1 MRPRGWWAWRPQ
13 VRHGR
18 AEWRKTLLSVRDLTV
33 FFVANPAQQE
43 AAAAACEGEE
53 IIFEDKFADDAGG
66 WLLRD
71 TVELKDGAFVF
82 KLPPDDMQSNLNVTY
97 TVKDADICS
106 ETVWPDGDQSMLG
119 AGLLF
124 WGEDN
129 RTYFQFGILNN
140 GKFWIARKGSEGKW
154 LGTIAANV
162 ASPPSTR
169 EPGAT
174 NTLRVK
180 TEGNSVTF
188 FINGT
193 KVRDLRG
200 QAPKSDWRFGL
211 SGDNFDKEKDAKVVF
226 KTVKVTN

>member
-1 MRPRGWWAWRPQ
+1 M
-13 VRHGR
+13 
-18 AEWRKTLLSVRDLTV
+18 RKTVLLLGITL
-33 FFVANPAQQE
+33 FFAANPVGQR
-43 AAAAACEGEE
+43 AAAACDGDQ
-53 IIFEDKFADDAGG
+53 IIFEDQFADDAGG
-66 WLLRD
+66 WPLRD
-71 TVELKDGAFVF
+71 TVEVKDGTFVF
-82 KLPPDDMQSNLNVTY
+82 KLPPDDMQSNLNVTF

-106 ETVWPDGDQSMLG
+106 ETVWPDGEQPMLG

-140 GKFWIARKGSEGKW
+140 GKFWIARKQDGKW

-162 ASPPSTR
+162 DSAAINKG
-169 EPGAT
+169 PGAT

-180 TEGNSVTF
+180 TAGNSVTF
-188 FINGT
+188 YINGT

-200 QAPKSDWRFGL
+200 QAPKGDWRFGL
-211 SGDNFDKEKDAKVVF
+211 SGDNFDKQKNAEVMF

>member
-1 MRPRGWWAWRPQ
+1 MR
-13 VRHGR
+13 
-18 AEWRKTLLSVRDLTV
+18 KLLLSAGLAV
-33 FFVANPAQQE
+33 FLVANPAWQM
-43 AAAAACEGEE
+43 AAAACEGAE
-53 IIFEDKFADDAGG
+53 IVFEDKFADDAGG
-66 WLLRD
+66 WPLRD
-71 TVELKDGAFVF
+71 TIEVKDGSFVF
-82 KLPPDDMQSNLNVTY
+82 KLPPDDMQSNLNVTF

-106 ETVWPDGDQSMLG
+106 ETVWPDGDQTMLG

-140 GKFWIARKGSEGKW
+140 GKFWIARKQGGKW

-162 ASPPSTR
+162 DSTAINQA
-169 EPGAT
+169 PGSS

-180 TEGNSVTF
+180 TNGNTVTF

-200 QAPKSDWRFGL
+200 QAPKGDWRFGL
-211 SGDNFDKEKDAKVVF
+211 SGDNFDKEKEAKVVF

>member
-1 MRPRGWWAWRPQ
+1 MR
-13 VRHGR
+13 
-18 AEWRKTLLSVRDLTV
+18 KLLLSAGLAA
-33 FFVANPAQQE
+33 FLSANPAWLSV
-43 AAAAACEGEE
+43 AAACEGNEV
-53 IIFEDKFADDAGG
+53 IFEDKFADDAGG
-66 WLLRD
+66 WPVRD
-71 TVELKDGAFVF
+71 TVEVKDGSFVF
-82 KLPPDDMQSNLNVTY
+82 KLPPDDMQSDLNVTF

-106 ETVWPDGDQSMLG
+106 ETVWPDGDQPMLG

-124 WGEDN
+124 WGVDN

-140 GKFWIARKGSEGKW
+140 GKFWIARKQDGKW

-162 ASPPSTR
+162 DSPAIKLG
-169 EPGAT
+169 PGAA

-180 TEGNSVTF
+180 TNGNNVSF

-200 QAPKSDWRFGL
+200 QAPKGDWRFGL
-211 SGDNFDKEKDAKVVF
+211 SADNFDKEKDGTVVF

>member
-1 MRPRGWWAWRPQ
+1 LGKSHKDAFMR
-13 VRHGR
+13 
-18 AEWRKTLLSVRDLTV
+18 KLLLPTGLAA
-33 FFVANPAQQE
+33 FLLANPAWQ
-43 AAAAACEGEE
+43 AAAAECKGGEV
-53 IIFEDKFADDAGG
+53 IFEDKFVDDAGG

-71 TVELKDGAFVF
+71 SIELKDGAFVF

-106 ETVWPDGDQSMLG
+106 ETVWPEGDQPMLG

-140 GKFWIARKGSEGKW
+140 GKFWIARKQDGKW

-162 ASPPSTR
+162 DSTAINQG
-169 EPGAT
+169 PGAT

-180 TEGNSVTF
+180 TEGNNVTF

-211 SGDNFDKEKDAKVVF
+211 SGDNFDKEKDATVVF